1 MSNVFSNT
9 SFAVLSVMESRVNDD
24 FLSATAYVQ
33 QKPEANYGNILTVSF
48 PSAEWDQLD
57 FNVQDRFNAN
67 VAPNIMATI
76 SSLPGHN
83 TSSGFVEA
91 NSNISAKSYGVKAA
105 EIT

>member
-9 SFAVLSVMESRVNDD
+9 SFAVLSVMESPVNDD
-24 FLSATAYVQ
+24 YLSATAFLQ
-33 QKPEANYGNILTVSF
+33 RKPESSHGNILTVSF
-48 PSAEWDQLD
+48 PSADWNQLD

-76 SSLPGHN
+76 NSLPGQN

>member
-1 MSNVFSNT
+1 MSNVFSNAE
-9 SFAVLSVMESRVNDD
+9 FAVLSVMENHADNK
-24 FLSATAYVQ
+24 FLGATAFVQ
-33 QKPEANYGNILTVSF
+33 RKPESSHGNILTVSF
-48 PSAEWDQLD
+48 PSADWNQLD

-76 SSLPGHN
+76 NSLPGQN